1 MRKKDRIFII
11 ESLQHLQY
19 GDMQE
24 GPMHAIASSIVHA
37 VHFDKWFSQFT
48 FQAHTDNNW
57 RCNGWEWYIDW
68 YM

>member
-1 MRKKDRIFII
+1 MTWYMACTAHTLRHVTETINPASMRKKDRIFII

-37 VHFDKWFSQFT
+37 VHFDK
-48 FQAHTDNNW
+48 
-57 RCNGWEWYIDW
+57 
-68 YM
+68 